1 MRYVE
6 LKKWFKNYL
15 EYRYAHHLEKIEMK
29 DLGNNAIFKIE
40 LNLPK
45 TTIWYSSEN
54 KKTYYLILDLKEI
67 KDIDAIY
74 VFLFNQKSINYI
86 LEHPEIIEKKKV
98 LLINPK
104 SLLEKVY
111 PIHKR
116 FIEKLKPE
124 FIRAF
129 FNKIKNYIDLM
140 E

>member
-6 LKKWFKNYL
+6 LKKWFENYL
-15 EYRYAHHLEKIEMK
+15 RFKYAHHLEKMEVE
-29 DLGNNAIFKIE
+29 DLGNNALFKLE
-40 LNLPK
+40 LKMPK
-45 TTIWYSSEN
+45 SAIWYSNEN
-54 KKTYYLILDLKEI
+54 QKKYYLVLDLNNI
-67 KDIDAIY
+67 KDINAIY

-86 LEHPEIIEKKKV
+86 LEHPEIVEKKKV

-111 PIHKR
+111 PLHKR
-116 FIEKLKPE
+116 FIEKLTPDFMKS
-124 FIRAF
+124 F